1 MLKLVSQSMRNIK
14 EALSLKRFILRSETL
29 RLYKNYMKIGRLIEE
44 LNKDSGS
51 AKDLRQEWDNWV
63 RCEFRLR
70 KDVDDELTI
79 QTILAH
85 GTRQL
90 NELERSVRIANS

>member
-1 MLKLVSQSMRNIK
+1 MRTVK
-14 EALSLKRFILRSETL
+14 EALSLKRFMLRSEVL
-29 RLYKNYMKIGRLIEE
+29 KLYRNYMKIGRLIEE
-44 LNKDSGS
+44 LNKDAGS
-51 AKDLRQEWDNWV
+51 SKELRKEWVDWV

-79 QTILAH
+79 KTLIGH

-90 NELERSVRIANS
+90 DELERSVRIANS